1 MKFKVDSGLELV
13 ASEWGDAND
22 PLVILMHGGGQTRHA
37 WGSTGEILSKSGFY
51 VLSLDLRGHGDS
63 QWHPEGDYLIESYK
77 GDLVSILN
85 QVGKPASLVGA
96 SLGGMVSLSLAS
108 DLNKKDLVSA
118 LVMVDIGLYPNEK
131 GSNEIVSFMQSG
143 IKGFANLNE
152 ASDAVS
158 AYLPHRKRPRDNR
171 GLEKNLRL
179 KEDGRYY
186 WHWDPRFLNERDSDN
201 RENQKEKNIRL
212 AKNISIPT
220 LLIRGALSNVVTQKE
235 VDDFL
240 TIIPHSEFQEI
251 EKAAHMVA
259 GDRNDI
265 FANSAIKFLK
275 KISTNL

>member
-13 ASEWGDAND
+13 ASEWGNVND
-22 PLVILMHGGGQTRHA
+22 PLVVLMHGGGQTRHA
-37 WGSTGEILSKSGFY
+37 WGSTGEVLSESGFY

-63 QWHPEGDYLIESYK
+63 QWHPDGDYLIDSYK
-77 GDLVSILN
+77 DDLISILN

-108 DLNKKDLVSA
+108 DLSKKDLVTS
-118 LVMVDIGLYPNEK
+118 LVMVDIGLYPNEE

-143 IKGFANLNE
+143 IKGFANLSE

-186 WHWDPRFLNERDSDN
+186 WHWDPRFLDERDDDS

-240 TIIPHSEFQEI
+240 KIIPHSEFQEI

-275 KISTNL
+275 KISK

>member
-63 QWHPEGDYLIESYK
+63 QWHPDGDYLIESYK

-186 WHWDPRFLNERDSDN
+186 WHWDPRFLDERDSDN

-275 KISTNL
+275 RISTNL

>member
-13 ASEWGDAND
+13 ASEWGNVND
-22 PLVILMHGGGQTRHA
+22 PLVVLMHGGGQTRHA
-37 WGSTGEILSKSGFY
+37 WGSTGEVLSESGFY

-63 QWHPEGDYLIESYK
+63 QWHPDGDYLIDSYK
-77 GDLVSILN
+77 DDLISILN

-108 DLNKKDLVSA
+108 DLNKKDLVTS

-143 IKGFANLNE
+143 IKGFSNLNE

-186 WHWDPRFLNERDSDN
+186 WHWDPRFLDERDDDSK
-201 RENQKEKNIRL
+201 ENQKEKNIRL

-275 KISTNL
+275 KISTKL

>member
-13 ASEWGDAND
+13 ASEWGNVND
-22 PLVILMHGGGQTRHA
+22 PLVVLMHGGGQTRHA
-37 WGSTGEILSKSGFY
+37 WGSTGEVLSESGFY

-63 QWHPEGDYLIESYK
+63 QWHPDGDYLIDSYK
-77 GDLVSILN
+77 DDLISILN

-108 DLNKKDLVSA
+108 DLNKKDLVTS

-143 IKGFANLNE
+143 IKGFSNLNE

-186 WHWDPRFLNERDSDN
+186 WHWDPRFLDERDDDS

-265 FANSAIKFLK
+265 FANSAIEFLK
-275 KISTNL
+275 KISTKL

>member
-13 ASEWGDAND
+13 ASEWGNIND
-22 PLVILMHGGGQTRHA
+22 PLVVLMHGGGQTRHA
-37 WGSTGEILSKSGFY
+37 WGSTGETLSESGFY

-63 QWHPEGDYLIESYK
+63 QWHPDGDYLIESYK
-77 GDLVSILN
+77 SDLISILN
-85 QVGKPASLVGA
+85 QVGEPASLVGA

-108 DLNKKDLVSA
+108 DLSKKNLVTS
-118 LVMVDIGLYPNEK
+118 LVMVDIGLYPNEE

-143 IKGFANLNE
+143 IKGFANLSE

-158 AYLPHRKRPRDNR
+158 AYLHHRKRPRDNR

-186 WHWDPRFLNERDSDN
+186 WHWDPRFLDERDDDS

-240 TIIPHSEFQEI
+240 KIIPHSEFQEI

-275 KISTNL
+275 KISK

>member
-13 ASEWGDAND
+13 ASEWGNIND
-22 PLVILMHGGGQTRHA
+22 PLVVLMHGGGQTRHA
-37 WGSTGEILSKSGFY
+37 WGSTGETLSESGFY

-63 QWHPEGDYLIESYK
+63 QWHPDGVYLIESYK
-77 GDLVSILN
+77 SDLISILN

-108 DLNKKDLVSA
+108 DLSKKDLVTS
-118 LVMVDIGLYPNEK
+118 LVMVDIGLYPNEE

-143 IKGFANLNE
+143 IKGFANLSE

-186 WHWDPRFLNERDSDN
+186 WHWDPRFLDERDDDS

-240 TIIPHSEFQEI
+240 KIIPHSEFQEI

-275 KISTNL
+275 KISK

>member
-63 QWHPEGDYLIESYK
+63 QWHPDGDYLIESYK

-186 WHWDPRFLNERDSDN
+186 WHWDPRFLDERDSDN

-275 KISTNL
+275 KNSTNL

>member
-63 QWHPEGDYLIESYK
+63 QWHPDGDYLIESYK

-179 KEDGRYY
+179 KEDGIYY
-186 WHWDPRFLNERDSDN
+186 WHWDPRFLDERDDDS

>member
-63 QWHPEGDYLIESYK
+63 QWHPDGDYLIESYK

-143 IKGFANLNE
+143 IEGFANLNE

-186 WHWDPRFLNERDSDN
+186 WHWDPRFLDERDSDN

>member
-63 QWHPEGDYLIESYK
+63 QWHPDGDYLIESYK

-186 WHWDPRFLNERDSDN
+186 WHWDPRFLDERDDDS

-240 TIIPHSEFQEI
+240 KIIPHSEFQEI

-275 KISTNL
+275 KISK

>member
-13 ASEWGDAND
+13 ASEWGNVND
-22 PLVILMHGGGQTRHA
+22 PLVVLMHGGGQTRHA
-37 WGSTGEILSKSGFY
+37 WGSTGEVLSESGFY

-63 QWHPEGDYLIESYK
+63 QWHPDGDYLIDSYK
-77 GDLVSILN
+77 DDLISILN

-108 DLNKKDLVSA
+108 DLNKKDLVTS

-143 IKGFANLNE
+143 IKGFSNLNE

-186 WHWDPRFLNERDSDN
+186 WHWDPRFLDERGDDS

-275 KISTNL
+275 KISTKL

>member
-186 WHWDPRFLNERDSDN
+186 WHWDPRFLDERDSDN